1 MLVLLATSSFLSAAN
16 AATARTASSRTC
28 PRSRSND
35 ALLDLC
41 PAIEPTDDDLN
52 QALFPE
58 VPLLINAESG
68 ENDIKQQQQQQQA
81 PLGIL
86 DTTEPLVVGSVVDN
100 YIDNAV
106 VTQQDE
112 NIITLSEPVTAS
124 ADLDSPVLLSTSTL
138 LQPETLMTES
148 STIATGKTHADQQ
161 QQQQQKPKTQGPL
174 LSFEEWQRRV
184 LQTEDENRWHMK
196 RKPVGKGRGYGS
208 AGRQVIDSVE
218 GGIADDLGVMFETGE
233 SQPAANI
240 YDEKEYIEP
249 SRSSSN
255 SPGKD
260 KSKAA
265 KKQFADVPIKSLKE
279 RFNYASIDCAATV
292 RGANKEAKGAQSI
305 LYESKDQY
313 MLNKCSAK
321 KYVIINLCE
330 AVLIDTIVMANFEF
344 FSSTFSDFRVW
355 VADRYPTKDWQLLGQ
370 WQARNT
376 RDLQVQ
382 PLSSHLLLY
391 WKFANTKVIYR
402 SLRWKTRFAGS
413 NLSRSSSY
421 HITAMSTIAL
431 SVLFEFMACQ

>member
-1 MLVLLATSSFLSAAN
+1 MQRLGLVLVLLTAAAGSFLSAASAQVVPR
-16 AATARTASSRTC
+16 AASRRTC
-28 PRSRSND
+28 PRFRSTD

-58 VPLLINAESG
+58 VPLLITGDSSSYSG
-68 ENDIKQQQQQQQA
+68 EGGVSAAPQKEQQREQEEQQQQQ
-81 PLGIL
+81 
-86 DTTEPLVVGSVVDN
+86 
-100 YIDNAV
+100 
-106 VTQQDE
+106 
-112 NIITLSEPVTAS
+112 PVTIPDYTKDNPALGDDKNADNNLNQTHTSSRDEHSTVSESVATS

-138 LQPETLMTES
+138 LRPETLVTGS
-148 STIATGKTHADQQ
+148 SSASSAQADYHQQ
-161 QQQQQKPKTQGPL
+161 QQQQEAKTQGPL

-184 LQTEDENRWHMK
+184 LQTENDDRWHVK
-196 RKPVGKGRGYGS
+196 RKHVGKGRGGGRGYGS

-218 GGIADDLGVMFETGE
+218 GGIADDLGVMFEMGE

-249 SRSSSN
+249 SRTAEKN
-255 SPGKD
+255 E
-260 KSKAA
+260 KAA

-344 FSSTFSDFRVW
+344 FSSTFSEFRVW
-355 VADRYPTKDWQLLGQ
+355 VADRYPTKEWQLLGQ

-376 RDLQVQ
+376 RDLQVHIYI
-382 PLSSHLLLY
+382 LE
-391 WKFANTKVIYR
+391 FAR
-402 SLRWKTRFAGS
+402 ALRLG
-413 NLSRSSSY
+413 
-421 HITAMSTIAL
+421 IC
-431 SVLFEFMACQ
+431 V